1 MHALVL
7 FLYVYNVYRGGTK
20 PGLFQPRNPRSIP
33 QNARITQGAQK
44 KGIQTGFVKKD
55 GKLSAVKLFGGG
67 YGHGTGMSQNGVK
80 KMAETGRNYEEIIEH
95 YYAGTELI
103 FLY

>member
-1 MHALVL
+1 MSHCRSLVKRFRKSKARLL
-7 FLYVYNVYRGGTK
+7 FIL
-20 PGLFQPRNPRSIP
+20 LL
-33 QNARITQGAQK
+33 
-44 KGIQTGFVKKD
+44 